1 MTFVNGLAA
10 PATCSRNRVEPSTT
24 APSTSQARRD
34 QCLAHAF
41 LLLRVF
47 LRPRPLCRRIEA
59 LHPVPKAR
67 ERRRAM
73 KAGNPYEIGSALAL
87 AESNDRFGRREPSP
101 GPASSRRRWPSRQ
114 EAASKPMEP
123 ERRAERPD
131 SACPI
136 AAPARDGERYAGEGG
151 GAALPRPP
159 PASEGS
165 I

>member
-1 MTFVNGLAA
+1 
-10 PATCSRNRVEPSTT
+10 
-24 APSTSQARRD
+24 
-34 QCLAHAF
+34 
-41 LLLRVF
+41 
-47 LRPRPLCRRIEA
+47 
-59 LHPVPKAR
+59 
-67 ERRRAM
+67 M

-87 AESNDRFGRREPSP
+87 AESNDRFRET
-101 GPASSRRRWPSRQ
+101 GTLAWPSVLSPEVAVQ
-114 EAASKPMEP
+114 TEAASKPMEP